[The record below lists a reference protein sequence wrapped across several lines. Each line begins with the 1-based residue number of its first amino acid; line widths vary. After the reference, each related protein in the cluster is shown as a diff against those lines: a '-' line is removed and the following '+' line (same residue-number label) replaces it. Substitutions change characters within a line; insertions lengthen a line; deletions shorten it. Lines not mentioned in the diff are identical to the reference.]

1 MWLGLGAGQLGRLED
16 QLLQAVHGL
25 LQALPR
31 HVLGTTILGIGDY
44 YWVSG
49 TIIGYWGLLL
59 GIGDYYW
66 VLGTIL
72 LVLGTT
78 IYEAQ
83 AWHSKAWPP

>member
-44 YWVSG
+44 YWVLG

-59 GIGDYYW
+59 GIGDYIVSVGDYY
-66 VLGTIL
+66 L
-72 LVLGTT
+72 
-78 IYEAQ
+78 
-83 AWHSKAWPP
+83 